1 MARCAC
7 THDAAVIRD
16 ATPDDRDSI
25 WPFVQEIVR
34 AGETYTWPRDLGERD
49 ARDRWMIT
57 PPGRVFVA
65 TDDGGAVVGTAKLGP
80 NFDGGGSHVANASFM
95 VDPARG
101 GRGIGR
107 VLAEHVLRAA
117 TADGYRA
124 MQFNAVVETN
134 VAAVRLWQSLG
145 FETLASIPGA
155 FAHPSRGMVGLH
167 VMYRPLPYP

>member
-1 MARCAC
+1 
-7 THDAAVIRD
+7 VIRD
-16 ATPDDRDSI
+16 ATPDDWEGI
-25 WPFVQEIVR
+25 WPFMQEIVR

-49 ARDRWMIT
+49 ARDRWMVSA
-57 PPGRVFVA
+57 PGRVFVA
-65 TDDGGAVVGTAKLGP
+65 IDEDGSVTGTGKLVP
-80 NFDGGGSHVANASFM
+80 NFEGSGSHVANASFM

-107 VLAEHVLRAA
+107 ALAEHVLTEA

-134 VAAVRLWQSLG
+134 VAAVRLWESLG
-145 FETLASIPGA
+145 FEVLTTIPCA
-155 FAHPSRGMVGLH
+155 FAQPSRGMVGLH